1 MDLFFEIQRK
11 KTHIFC
17 DAKDSSTVLELKK
30 VIEGI
35 LKIPTGEQTLKKQ
48 ADDQAK
54 TWETLDDAKS
64 LSDCGFSTL
73 NAKAQHPAVV
83 ALCLVKDGQAEDVMI
98 DPLSTPP
105 PLPDVMRAQEGGQGS
120 DSGTN

>member
-17 DAKDSSTVLELKK
+17 DAKESSTVLELKK

-35 LKIPTGEQTLKKQ
+35 LKVPTHEQTLKKQ

-54 TWETLDDAKS
+54 AWETLDDSKS
-64 LSDCGFSTL
+64 LADCGFSTQ
-73 NAKAQHPAVV
+73 NAKAQHPAII
-83 ALCLVKDGQAEDVMI
+83 ALCFV
-98 DPLSTPP
+98 
-105 PLPDVMRAQEGGQGS
+105 
-120 DSGTN
+120 

>member
-1 MDLFFEIQRK
+1 LFVQDLFFEIQRK

-35 LKIPTGEQTLKKQ
+35 LKVVFFWFWAGYNCCFQIPTSEQTLKKP
-48 ADDQAK
+48 ADEQAK
-54 TWETLDDAKS
+54 SWETLDDAKS
-64 LSDCGFSTL
+64 LSDCGFSTQ

-83 ALCLVKDGQAEDVMI
+83 ALCLVKGRQ
-98 DPLSTPP
+98 
-105 PLPDVMRAQEGGQGS
+105 
-120 DSGTN
+120 